1 MMNDALITLN
11 PFQNIGMAFSGGG
24 YRAAAYALGT
34 LSYLDYLKIDNK
46 SLIDRVSFMSS
57 ASGGTI
63 TSMLYAAGAHQD
75 VPFVDFYRNLYHD
88 LNGESVVELALATL
102 NDESQWQEGAD
113 AKQRNVIN
121 SFAKAYDQVFF
132 DNQTMAVF
140 FEKKYREKMEVC
152 FNSTEFYRGLSF
164 RFQTDGTDNLHQVI
178 GNNYLWFDNKQME
191 TFKKIKLGDVLAASS
206 CFPIGFEPIVYPSD
220 FSYSD
225 SQEKTLSTA
234 ALRTALYYENYNE
247 KSFPLSV
254 KPEAGLTAQEEK
266 DSHIDSFALMDGG
279 ITDNQGLSSL
289 MLADKKRQRRQKPDP
304 FDLMIVTDVMSY
316 FMDAYESPIAE
327 PTKGWREENLN
338 YFLKKSSKIAKG
350 ANRYPL
356 LFGLAF
362 IVFAALGWIFRHSGF
377 SVAAIVLASISATLA
392 VLTGVILYSST
403 GKKLISDLIRFDLKE
418 FLYVNL
424 GLQKIFSKI
433 ITDKLASY
441 LQFTKLNILEQMIKA
456 RLTSAM
462 TMVSE
467 VNLKQVRRLIYQIFY
482 DDLQWENRRVPNF
495 SYELS
500 IYNIAARNNR
510 FNNKNRLKWE
520 PTPADKQLLL
530 EGLEKIH
537 PISETTRLANTT
549 LWYDAIQKKEEVLKQ
564 TVTTGQFT
572 ICVNL
577 LEYVISLERKN
588 VSFNPEHSAEL
599 ASLKSRLE
607 HDFLKFKEN
616 PYFLFDQLAGD

>member
-1 MMNDALITLN
+1 MTNDALITLN

-24 YRAAAYALGT
+24 FRAAAYALGT
-34 LSYLDYLKIDNK
+34 LSYLDYLKIDDK
-46 SLIDRVSFMSS
+46 PLTERISFMSS

-63 TSMLYAAGAHQD
+63 TSMLFAAGLHQN
-75 VPFVDFYRNLYHD
+75 VPFTDFYRKLYHD
-88 LNGESVVELALATL
+88 LNGEAVVELALATL

-113 AKQRNVIN
+113 AKQRNLIN

-132 DNQTMAVF
+132 KQQTMSVF
-140 FEKKYREKMEVC
+140 FEKTYRKKMEVC

-164 RFQTDGTDNLHQVI
+164 RFQTDGTDNQHQVI

-206 CFPIGFEPIVYPSD
+206 CFPIGFEPVVYPSD

-225 SQEKTLSTA
+225 SPEKTLSSA
-234 ALRTALYYENYNE
+234 ALKTSLYYENYNE
-247 KSFPLSV
+247 KSFPLSFE
-254 KPEAGLTAQEEK
+254 PEGGLTAEEQK
-266 DSHIDSFALMDGG
+266 DSHISSFALMDGG
-279 ITDNQGLSSL
+279 ITDNQGLYSL
-289 MLADKKRQRRQKPDP
+289 MLADKKRQRRVNPDP

-316 FMDAYESPIAE
+316 FMHAYESPVVE
-327 PTKGWREENLN
+327 QKKGWREQNLN
-338 YFLKKSSKIAKG
+338 YFLTKFKKTAK
-350 ANRYPL
+350 NIKRSPL

-362 IVFAALGWIFRHSGF
+362 IVFAALGWIFKPSGLRL
-377 SVAAIVLASISATLA
+377 AAVILASVSATLA
-392 VLTGVILYSST
+392 ILTSLVVYSST
-403 GKKLISDLIRFDLKE
+403 GKKLISNLIAFDVKE
-418 FLYVNL
+418 FLYIKL

-433 ITDKLASY
+433 ITDKLAGY
-441 LQFTKLNILEQMIKA
+441 LQFTRLNILEQMIKA
-456 RLTSAM
+456 RLTSGM

-467 VNLKQVRRLIYQIFY
+467 VNLKQVRRLIYQMFY
-482 DDLQWENRRVPNF
+482 DDTQWDNRRVPNF

-500 IYNIAARNNR
+500 TYNMAARNNR
-510 FNNKNRLKWE
+510 FNNKNRLKWV

-537 PISETTRLANTT
+537 PIADVTRAADTT
-549 LWYDAIQKKEEVLKQ
+549 LWYDAIQKKDEVLKQ
-564 TVTTGQFT
+564 TVTTGQFS

-588 VSFNPEHSAEL
+588 ISFNPTYSAEL
-599 ASLKSRLE
+599 AGIKNKLE
-607 HDFLKFKEN
+607 RDFLQFKEN